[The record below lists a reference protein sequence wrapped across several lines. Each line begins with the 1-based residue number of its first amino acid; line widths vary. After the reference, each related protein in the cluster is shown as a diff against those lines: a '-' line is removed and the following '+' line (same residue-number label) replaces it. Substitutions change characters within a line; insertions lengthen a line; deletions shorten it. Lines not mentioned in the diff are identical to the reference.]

1 MRALCLVVLLALPRF
16 ATDSAAVE
24 FFEKKIRPV
33 LAERC
38 YGCHGPDVERPMGG
52 LRLSSKDGLANG
64 GDSGP
69 AIVPGDPESSR
80 LIRAIRYLD
89 PKLQMPPKA
98 RLSEGQIRDFEAW
111 IRMGA
116 PDPRTGAPPAAAKPK
131 GMDFLRARRHWAFQP
146 LKDSAPPPVRA
157 AAWARG
163 PIDRFLLA
171 KLEEKGLR
179 PAVPADRR
187 TLLRRVYLDVIGLP
201 PRPEEVDA
209 FLTDRSP
216 QAFAA
221 AVDRLLESPHYGERW
236 ARHWLDLVRY
246 AETDGH
252 EFDQDK
258 PNAWRY
264 RDYVIRALNQDLP
277 YDRFVREQLA
287 GDLLPDRRVTPDGLI
302 DETTVATGFYWL
314 GEIINTPVDTYQALA
329 DRIDNQI
336 DVIGKTFLG
345 LTVACSRCHDHKFDP
360 IGTRDYYS
368 LAGFLHSS
376 RLRQAS
382 ADAPAVVERVKR
394 LLPRDEPDAAAP
406 PKPALDSRYEPFE
419 DFSKPAFDRWLR
431 TGLAFGDAPAGGT
444 AHSGRYSLKLTGVL
458 VSRQFVIKQ
467 RYIHVRLAG
476 GGMFRLFAD
485 EYTNGGRVVRGD
497 GRMQWKTIDARMGQ
511 GNLAHFE
518 IGDYDPDNYIA
529 VERICFSDS
538 KEPPP
543 NEGPEA
549 PAIARQPELD
559 AQIPTAY
566 FALATADGE
575 PKNVPLHIRG
585 NPHTLGDPQPR
596 RFLAFFSQEPP
607 VTAGSGRLEL
617 TRRMFSSGSH
627 LVARVMVNRIWKHHF
642 GEGLVRTPDN
652 FGLTGDRPSHPEL
665 LDYLAHRFVEQGWSL
680 KKLHR
685 EMLLSAAY
693 QMSSR
698 PEDRKTEEADPRN
711 ELLHRMPVRR
721 LEAEILRDQILAV
734 AGTLDPKPFG
744 PPVPVYVS
752 PYMDS
757 DPRGKPKSG
766 PVDGNGRRSLYIN
779 VRRNFLPDMMLTF
792 DYPQPI
798 STIGRRSVSTVASQ
812 ALYLMNSSFTHLEAR
827 KWAERLVRVE
837 RDGPARVR
845 RMYREAFAR
854 PPEAAELKEA
864 LAFMRQVE
872 RESGGKANPLV
883 EFAHVLLNTTE
894 FAYVH

>member
-1 MRALCLVVLLALPRF
+1 MRSLCLVLLLAHSGFTVEPE
-16 ATDSAAVE
+16 AAE

-33 LAERC
+33 LVERC
-38 YGCHGPDVERPMGG
+38 YDCHGPKAERPMGG
-52 LRLSSKDGLANG
+52 LRLSSKDSLAKG

-69 AIVPGDPESSR
+69 ALVPRDPESSR

-98 RLSEGQIRDFEAW
+98 RLTETQIRDFETW
-111 IRMGA
+111 VRMGA
-116 PDPRTGAPPAAAKPK
+116 PDPRTDETAAAKPK
-131 GMDFLRARRHWAFQP
+131 GIDFARARRHWAFQP
-146 LKDSAPPPVRA
+146 LKESPPPPVRA
-157 AAWARG
+157 DRWARG

-171 KLEEKGLR
+171 KLEEKGLK
-179 PAVPADRR
+179 PAGPADRR

-201 PRPEEVDA
+201 PSPGEVDA
-209 FLTDRSP
+209 FLADRSP
-216 QAFAA
+216 RAFATV
-221 AVDRLLESPHYGERW
+221 VDRLLESPHYGERW
-236 ARHWLDLVRY
+236 ARHWLDLMRY

-264 RDYVIRALNQDLP
+264 RDYVIRAFNQDLP

-360 IGTRDYYS
+360 ISSRDYYS

-394 LLPRDEPDAAAP
+394 LLPRGENGGAAT
-406 PKPALDSRYEPFE
+406 KPALDSRYELFE
-419 DFSKPAFDRWLR
+419 DFSKPGFARWLR
-431 TGLAFGDAPAGGT
+431 TGLAFGDDPTGGT
-444 AHSGRYSLKLTGVL
+444 AHSGRYSLKLTGAL
-458 VSRQFVIKQ
+458 VSRQFLIKQ

-476 GGMFRLFAD
+476 GGMVRLFAD

-497 GRMQWKTIDARMGQ
+497 DRMQWKTIDARMGQ

-518 IGDYDPDNYIA
+518 IGDYDASSYVA
-529 VERICFSDS
+529 VDRICFSDS
-538 KEPPP
+538 REPPP
-543 NEGPEA
+543 NEGPHA
-549 PAIARQPELD
+549 PAIGREAELD
-559 AQIPTAY
+559 AQIPSAY

-575 PKNVPLHIRG
+575 PKDVPLHIRG
-585 NPHTLGDPQPR
+585 NPHTPGDPQPR
-596 RFLAFFSQEPP
+596 RFLEFFSQEPP
-607 VTAGSGRLEL
+607 VTEGSGRLEL
-617 TRRMFSSGSH
+617 SRRMFTSASP
-627 LVARVMVNRIWKHHF
+627 LVARVMVNRMWKHHF

-652 FGLTGDRPSHPEL
+652 FGMTGDRPSHPEL
-665 LDYLAHRFVEQGWSL
+665 LDYLARRFIEQGWSIR
-680 KKLHR
+680 KLHR
-685 EMLLSAAY
+685 EMLLSSAY

-698 PEDRKTEEADPRN
+698 PDDRKAEVADPRN

-734 AGTLDPKPFG
+734 AGTLGPAMFG

-766 PVDGNGRRSLYIN
+766 PVDGNGRRSIYIN

-837 RDGPARVR
+837 PAGPARVR

-854 PPEAAELKEA
+854 PPGAEELAQA

-872 RESGGKANPLV
+872 RESGGRANPLV
-883 EFAHVLLNTTE
+883 EFAHVLLNATE